1 MSNSKKLTYTNH
13 LISETSP
20 YLLQHAHNPVD
31 WYPWGDEALTK
42 AKIEDKPILLSI
54 GYSAC
59 HWCHRLREE
68 SFEDPA
74 IAAIMNQYFI
84 NIKVDR
90 EERPDIDSI
99 YMNAVVLLNN
109 GQGGWPLTAFLTPE
123 GKPFYGGTYF
133 PPTPRY
139 GMPSFRQLLD
149 GVANFWHNRRDEVE
163 KSVAEI
169 SQHLQQNSLVQN
181 LGQGQFEDTLF
192 EHALSG
198 LLRRFDQDKGG
209 FGQAPKF
216 PPSMTIEFLLR
227 MYLQQGDDDAL
238 YMAEHTL
245 KMMAYGGMY
254 DQLGGGFARYSTDND
269 WLVPHFEKML
279 YDNALLAR
287 VYLHAWQVTGKPL
300 YRRIVEE
307 TLDFVVAELRDES
320 GGFYSSY
327 DADSEGEEGR
337 FYVWSAVE
345 IEQLLNEDADLF
357 MVYYDVTEGGNWEGH
372 NILNMKRD
380 PEEVAA
386 ELDLDV
392 VEMEEI
398 LAAARARLYDLR
410 AERVWPGLDDK
421 VLTAWNGLMLAA
433 FAEAGRILKREDYTE
448 IAEQNAAFLY
458 ETMRGKNGRLLRTWK
473 ADGNAKYNA
482 YLEDYAYLADGLLA
496 LYQNTFAEKWFIW
509 ARELAE
515 MMLTHFTDEQNGG
528 FYDTSDDH
536 EDLFQRPK
544 DIQDN
549 ATPSANAMAAQ
560 VLLKLSLYTGDGR
573 TWDIA
578 EQMTASMSEWL
589 VRAPTGFSHW
599 LCAAAFI
606 MGEPQEIAIAGIP
619 GAADT
624 QALLE
629 VVNSEYRPNVVV
641 AVGTDGEHVELLRER
656 PLRHNQA
663 TAYVCRRFICQQ
675 PVTEP
680 EALRQ
685 QLGLFI

>member
-1 MSNSKKLTYTNH
+1 
-13 LISETSP
+13 
-20 YLLQHAHNPVD
+20 
-31 WYPWGDEALTK
+31 
-42 AKIEDKPILLSI
+42 
-54 GYSAC
+54 
-59 HWCHRLREE
+59 
-68 SFEDPA
+68 
-74 IAAIMNQYFI
+74 
-84 NIKVDR
+84 
-90 EERPDIDSI
+90 
-99 YMNAVVLLNN
+99 
-109 GQGGWPLTAFLTPE
+109 
-123 GKPFYGGTYF
+123 
-133 PPTPRY
+133 
-139 GMPSFRQLLD
+139 
-149 GVANFWHNRRDEVE
+149 
-163 KSVAEI
+163 
-169 SQHLQQNSLVQN
+169 
-181 LGQGQFEDTLF
+181 
-192 EHALSG
+192 
-198 LLRRFDQDKGG
+198 
-209 FGQAPKF
+209 
-216 PPSMTIEFLLR
+216 
-227 MYLQQGDDDAL
+227 
-238 YMAEHTL
+238 
-245 KMMAYGGMY
+245 
-254 DQLGGGFARYSTDND
+254 
-269 WLVPHFEKML
+269 
-279 YDNALLAR
+279 
-287 VYLHAWQVTGKPL
+287 
-300 YRRIVEE
+300 
-307 TLDFVVAELRDES
+307 
-320 GGFYSSY
+320 
-327 DADSEGEEGR
+327 
-337 FYVWSAVE
+337 VE